1 MAPFATSLR
10 HAARLQLY
18 RDANRDLE
26 ESLVEQAIH
35 GEGGHLVEALRS
47 IRLSP
52 DTHRWEILVKW
63 YGLDELEASWEPADA
78 VRKDVSLLFEAF
90 IDADPAGPER
100 KQMLNALAA
109 LTHRRAPA
117 PVYQPRARSRG
128 RPRTC
133 AGHRESSH

>member
-10 HAARLQLY
+10 HASRLQLY
-18 RDANRDLE
+18 RDANLE

-35 GEGGHLVEALRS
+35 GEGGHQVEALRS

-52 DTHRWEILVKW
+52 DTHRWEILIKW

-78 VRKDVSLLFEAF
+78 VREDVPLLFEAF
-90 IDADPAGPER
+90 INAEPADPER
-100 KQMLNALAA
+100 KRMLDALTA

-117 PVYQPRARSRG
+117 PAHQPRARSRG
-128 RPRTC
+128 RPRTH
-133 AGHRESSH
+133 ADHRESSH